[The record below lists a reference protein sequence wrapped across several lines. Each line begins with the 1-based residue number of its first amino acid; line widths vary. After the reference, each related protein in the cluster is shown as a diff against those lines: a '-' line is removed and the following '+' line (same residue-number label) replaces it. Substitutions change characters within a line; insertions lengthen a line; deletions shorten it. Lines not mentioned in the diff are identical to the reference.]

1 MVYVLIYQYRM
12 WSHIFYIFIR
22 KVINIMSK
30 IKLLLITFSLLFV
43 SGFATDSEEKPT
55 TTVAIS
61 FGGTDL
67 PSVNASNNTAVVKS
81 HNPLTLNDLQ
91 SSGTFL
97 FLMSVI
103 FVLVNGFLVGI
114 VAKNW
119 ERISDSVYYNS
130 TLLCMLLTSSDFAL
144 SLLLGLPIG
153 IRLTFEE
160 LLRKNKSLVYYTEDI
175 GYLLFEYLYV
185 LRVILVAVIS
195 AERCVHI
202 LRPFK
207 YMMIAT
213 KGRVKIVCW
222 IIVILPLLRIAP
234 VIYAL
239 STDVTNVHCTYYS
252 DHGKPGG
259 YYTPLTCMLDM
270 HSDKLPGFEI
280 ADIAI
285 TCSLIGI
292 SWLTILVSNIFIL
305 LVIFDK
311 AFDGYITRQ
320 YRVDMNLK
328 LMKCSIVVLLISSS
342 FALTNF
348 PYAYAW
354 TTRIFVKEKNYR
366 QHYYLIL
373 LSFLSLF
380 FHPWFYFLRMKNL
393 RDLVTGFKERVQSF
407 KTNSRSSA
415 TSIMLMSNVRRTP
428 SLTQPTK
435 EYTRVGSKDLV
446 GPTAKEAIKESSA

>member
-1 MVYVLIYQYRM
+1 MT
-12 WSHIFYIFIR
+12 
-22 KVINIMSK
+22 K
-30 IKLLLITFSLLFV
+30 ITLLLITLSLLVV
-43 SGFATDSEEKPT
+43 SGFATDSKENIEPT
-55 TTVAIS
+55 TTPTIS
-61 FGGTDL
+61 YNETH
-67 PSVNASNNTAVVKS
+67 PPSNNTTVVKS
-81 HNPLTLNDLQ
+81 PNPLTLNDLQ

-97 FLMSVI
+97 LLMSLI

-114 VAKNW
+114 VVKNW

-153 IRLTFEE
+153 IRLTFEKQ
-160 LLRKNKSLVYYTEDI
+160 LRENKFLVYYTEDI
-175 GYLLFEYLYV
+175 GYLLFEYLYI
-185 LRVILVAVIS
+185 LRVIVVAVIS
-195 AERCVHI
+195 AERCLHI

-239 STDVTNVHCTYYS
+239 SADDTYVHCTYYS
-252 DHGKPGG
+252 DDGKDSG
-259 YYTPLTCMLDM
+259 YHTPLTCMLDM
-270 HSDKLPGFEI
+270 RADKLPGFEI

-285 TCSLIGI
+285 MCSLIGI

-305 LVIFDK
+305 VVIFDK

-328 LMKCSIVVLLISSS
+328 LMKCSVVVLLISSS

-354 TTRIFVKEKNYR
+354 TAHIFGKDKNYR
-366 QHYYLIL
+366 QHFYLIL
-373 LSFLSLF
+373 LAFLSLF
-380 FHPWFYFLRMKNL
+380 FHPWFYCLRMKNI
-393 RDLVTGFKERVQSF
+393 RDLVTGFKQRVHSF
-407 KTNSRSSA
+407 KTNSRAST
-415 TSIMLMSNVRRTP
+415 TSIMVMSTVRRSTSMP
-428 SLTQPTK
+428 QTTK

-446 GPTAKEAIKESSA
+446 GPTAKVPIKESSA